1 MKHIIDAHPLLWF
14 LAGSPRLGAQSGSPR
29 LGAQSGAVMRDAASE
44 LILPATAYAEA
55 CWIAEHGK
63 VPPLTAQK
71 IRDAI
76 DADARFVICPL
87 DRTVVER
94 SQSPDLA
101 VISEMHDRQIM
112 ATALVL
118 MGAGEAVILLT
129 RDANMTA
136 SALVPTL
143 W

>member
-14 LAGSPRLGAQSGSPR
+14 LAGSPRLGAH
-29 LGAQSGAVMRDAASE
+29 SGAVMRDPASG
-44 LILPATAYAEA
+44 LVLPATAYAEA

-76 DADARFVICPL
+76 NFDARFVIHPL
-87 DRTVVER
+87 DRAVVER
-94 SQSPDLA
+94 SQNLDLT
-101 VISEMHDRQIM
+101 VINETHDRQIM

-118 MGAGEAVILLT
+118 MDAGETVVLLT

-136 SALVPTL
+136 SGLVPIL

>member
-14 LAGSPRLGAQSGSPR
+14 LAGSPRLGAE
-29 LGAQSGAVMRDAASE
+29 SGAVMRDPASE
-44 LILPATAYAEA
+44 LVLPATAYAEA

-71 IRDAI
+71 IRAAI
-76 DADARFVICPL
+76 DADARFVIHPL

-94 SQSPDLA
+94 SQGLN
-101 VISEMHDRQIM
+101 VIGEMHDRQIM

-118 MGAGEAVILLT
+118 MDAGEAVILLT
-129 RDANMTA
+129 RDASMTA
-136 SALVPTL
+136 SGLVPTL

>member
-1 MKHIIDAHPLLWF
+1 MQNPT
-14 LAGSPRLGAQSGSPR
+14 
-29 LGAQSGAVMRDAASE
+29 SE

-63 VPPLTAQK
+63 VPPLTVQR
-71 IRDAI
+71 IRSAI
-76 DADARFVICPL
+76 DADLRFVIYPL

-94 SQSPDLA
+94 SQSLI
-101 VISEMHDRQIM
+101 VINEIHDRQIM

-118 MGAGEAVILLT
+118 ADAGEIVVVLT

-136 SALVPTL
+136 SGLVPIL